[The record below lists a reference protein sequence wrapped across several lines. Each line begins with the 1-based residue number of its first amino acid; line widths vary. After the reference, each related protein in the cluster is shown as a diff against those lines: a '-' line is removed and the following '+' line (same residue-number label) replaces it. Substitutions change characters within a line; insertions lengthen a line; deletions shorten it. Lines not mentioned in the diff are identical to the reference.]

1 MAKKL
6 DHTRIK
12 ELGVKVHAEP
22 VAHVLWAD
30 LRTAL
35 GDRYEAFADLF
46 GCQTCLM
53 EGPYAWDVE
62 AVLERMAS
70 GRLTGTQAFP
80 D

>member
-1 MAKKL
+1 MNYK
-6 DHTRIK
+6 RIK
-12 ELGVKVHAEP
+12 ELGVEVHKTP

-30 LRTAL
+30 LRAAL
-35 GDRYEAFADLF
+35 GDRYDAFADLF
-46 GCQTCLM
+46 GYQTCLM